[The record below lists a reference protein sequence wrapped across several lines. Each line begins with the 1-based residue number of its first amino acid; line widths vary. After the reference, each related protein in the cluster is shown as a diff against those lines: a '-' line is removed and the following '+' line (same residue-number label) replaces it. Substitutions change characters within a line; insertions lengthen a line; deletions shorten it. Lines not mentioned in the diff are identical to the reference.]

1 MSAYRG
7 GMPEAGFTGM
17 LDPAAVPMIFACWAA
32 RFVAAR
38 WTGRALRTGALRQ
51 KPAGRAGLG
60 FLPSTAREFAKRR
73 AEQDGK
79 TQRGR
84 GFGG

>member
-7 GMPEAGFTGM
+7 GMSEAGSPECWTRRRSR
-17 LDPAAVPMIFACWAA
+17 MIFACWAA

-60 FLPSTAREFAKRR
+60 FLTSTAREFAKRR